1 MAAFAI
7 STAARSSENTIAL
20 TGPAP
25 SGDVVGHVSYLLDA
39 TRALTLEDVR
49 QAAAAGQLT
58 PVAGKSVDFGYTKSM
73 IWLRFSTANG
83 TRSESDWRLYFRENF
98 MQVFEVHRIDADGSA
113 RTLIAQDEQSAFSS
127 RPVPYPELVVPFD
140 LEPGSTATF
149 FVRYWSGGSSELSFS
164 IETAQSF
171 EDIATGRSARNF
183 IYYGMIVLL
192 TALALAA
199 LAATRHPVF
208 LCYAG
213 YSGSALLFTMHADG
227 NGFKCLWPN
236 SPAFNGVATIVFGS
250 GIIIFG
256 ALFARVFLRTRRFHP
271 LMDKLLAGA
280 MYVTIAMLV
289 ATAFA
294 DNQAIKK
301 TLVLVAFLSIL
312 LFTASGIVAARK
324 RFKEVR
330 FFVVAWS
337 GAVISS
343 AIMTARHWLGI
354 EISEEVQYDSI
365 RIVMVSDATLMGL
378 AIWDRINQ
386 LRAANTLA
394 LRESLDQARR
404 NLQITERL
412 QELEKHYAT
421 VLDLVANKDR
431 QIADTFHDLRQPLHA
446 LRLNVRNL
454 TSGTAAADGGAGD
467 VEQTLA
473 YLEQL
478 VAEQLERSRQT
489 EHAPGPIE
497 LRHPSTELLSTN
509 DVLRGVHEMFLPD
522 ARAKDL
528 RFTYV
533 PTSAQAQIDPLVL
546 MRIVTNL
553 VANAIT
559 YTQKGRVLLGVR
571 RRDGRLRVEVH
582 DTGPG
587 MTAVEF
593 GEACKREVR
602 LDKTRDLAEGMGYGL
617 SIVSSLA
624 RKHDLA
630 VSVAPGRRGGTGV
643 IVEVPAGN

>member
-49 QAAAAGQLT
+49 QAAAAGQFT

-330 FFVVAWS
+330 FYVVAWS

-630 VSVAPGRRGGTGV
+630 VSVAPGRSGGTGV

>member
-39 TRALTLEDVR
+39 TRTLTLEDVR
-49 QAAAAGQLT
+49 QAAAAGQFT

-199 LAATRHPVF
+199 LAVTRHPVF

-227 NGFKCLWPN
+227 NGFKYLWPN

-271 LMDKLLAGA
+271 QMDKLLAGA

-330 FFVVAWS
+330 FYVVAWS

-497 LRHPSTELLSTN
+497 LRHPSTELLGTN

-533 PTSAQAQIDPLVL
+533 PISAQAQIDPLVL

>member
-1 MAAFAI
+1 MAALAI
-7 STAARSSENTIAL
+7 STAARSSENTVAL
-20 TGPAP
+20 EGPVA
-25 SGDVVGHVSYLLDA
+25 SGDVIGHVSYLLDA
-39 TRALTLEDVR
+39 TRVLTLEDVR
-49 QAAAAGQLT
+49 QAEAAGQFT

-83 TRSESDWRLYFRENF
+83 TRSDSDWRLYFRENF
-98 MQVFEVHRIDADGSA
+98 MQVFEVHRIDDDGSS

-127 RPVPYPELVVPFD
+127 RPVPYPELVVPFA

-227 NGFKCLWPN
+227 NGFKYLWPN

-256 ALFARVFLRTRRFHP
+256 ALFARVFLRTRHFHP

-412 QELEKHYAT
+412 QELEKRYAT

-454 TSGTAAADGGAGD
+454 TSGTEAADGGAGD

-571 RRDGRLRVEVH
+571 RHDGRLRVEVH